1 MKTNKQKYKDT
12 FASLTCIEPIKVEE
26 KTMKKQHKISL
37 AFAMS
42 VLVLVLSGGTIC
54 YANDVGGIRTIV
66 TSWFE
71 GKQTQIEAVDDGD
84 LGYNFYKDNED
95 EPFMGG
101 GGVAFENGKEVKLSA
116 EDVLEA
122 NARYV
127 DKKEDGTIMLY
138 DHDLALD
145 ITNYIKDGQAKL
157 IVSREGED
165 VYWNIEVD
173 DNSVSVETNP
183 NKPLDADQYVRVQ

>member
-42 VLVLVLSGGTIC
+42 ALVLVLSGGTIC

-84 LGYNFYKDNED
+84 LGYKLFIKKNED

-122 NARYV
+122 NARSST
-127 DKKEDGTIMLY
+127 KKKMARSWCMTTI
-138 DHDLALD
+138 
-145 ITNYIKDGQAKL
+145 
-157 IVSREGED
+157 SRSTSPTISRTARR
-165 VYWNIEVD
+165 N
-173 DNSVSVETNP
+173 
-183 NKPLDADQYVRVQ
+183 